1 MQSKRKARIDKETSL
16 RVNRLEKHL
25 KQFKRKPYNREITI
39 FPMPKIRE
47 YYIDLFEKYGFKV
60 FITESKITAIYKHS
74 NIKQVRKASQTI
86 KKTQNR
92 IDKKQKCLKSIKK
105 ENSFLVE
112 HAETIKQVQHCA
124 NNGNNFAISL
134 MNGLKRY
141 KRWTDRQL
149 YYAQRIK

>member
-1 MQSKRKARIDKETSL
+1 LNISSDTMQSKRKARIDKETSL

-47 YYIDLFEKYGFKV
+47 YYI
-60 FITESKITAIYKHS
+60 
-74 NIKQVRKASQTI
+74 
-86 KKTQNR
+86 
-92 IDKKQKCLKSIKK
+92 
-105 ENSFLVE
+105 VE